1 MLRQALLSLETFYQW
16 HRTRLWFLA
25 GLIGL
30 TLAALATLG
39 VMRDLGWLATPEA
52 HWTTGTL
59 LIIFLAALGCE
70 YLDSSLGMGYG
81 TTLTPLLM
89 LAGYEPLQIVPA
101 VLLSELVTGL
111 AAGAMHHRDGN
122 IDLRHDPA
130 ARRTFGLLG
139 LLSAVGAILA
149 VMLAV
154 KISAQWF
161 SLLIVVI
168 VLSMGLI
175 TLLTARRQIRYRRGG
190 ILTIGLIAAFNKGLS
205 GGGYGPLVTSG
216 QVVSGPRPSGG
227 RHHLH
232 GRGPHLRRGSGCL
245 PLLQERHRLGPDPPA
260 GCRRPALGPLGDRHR
275 QTPAGGQHS
284 SGGGSLHPDPRGYP
298 ARPAVGLTA
307 TSPAGLE
314 DQEGFGNRS
323 R

>member
-16 HRTRLWFLA
+16 HRIRLWFLA

-122 IDLRHDPA
+122 VDLRHDPA
-130 ARRTFGLLG
+130 ARRTFGLLA
-139 LLSAVGAILA
+139 LLSAVGAIVA

-190 ILTIGLIAAFNKGLS
+190 ILTIGLVAAFNKGLS

-216 QVVSGPRPSGG
+216 QVVSGV
-227 RHHLH
+227 
-232 GRGPHLRRGSGCL
+232 
-245 PLLQERHRLGPDPPA
+245 
-260 GCRRPALGPLGDRHR
+260 
-275 QTPAGGQHS
+275 
-284 SGGGSLHPDPRGYP
+284 P
-298 ARPAVGLTA
+298 ARQAVAITSMAEALTCAVGLAAYLYFRSGIDWALTLPLVAGALLSVPLATA
-307 TSPAGLE
+307 TVRHLPEASIRRGVGLFTLIL
-314 DQEGFGNRS
+314 GAILLGRLLG
-323 R
+323 

>member
-122 IDLRHDPA
+122 VDLRHDPA
-130 ARRTFGLLG
+130 ARRTFGLLA
-139 LLSAVGAILA
+139 LLSAVGAIVA

-190 ILTIGLIAAFNKGLS
+190 ILTIGLVAAFNKGLS

-216 QVVSGPRPSGG
+216 QVVSGV
-227 RHHLH
+227 
-232 GRGPHLRRGSGCL
+232 
-245 PLLQERHRLGPDPPA
+245 
-260 GCRRPALGPLGDRHR
+260 
-275 QTPAGGQHS
+275 
-284 SGGGSLHPDPRGYP
+284 P
-298 ARPAVGLTA
+298 ARQAVAITSMAEALTCAVGLAAYLYFRSGIDWALTLPLVAGALLSVPLATA
-307 TSPAGLE
+307 TVRHLPEASIRRGVGLFTLIL
-314 DQEGFGNRS
+314 GAILLGRLLG
-323 R
+323 

>member
-16 HRTRLWFLA
+16 HRIRLWFPA

-39 VMRDLGWLATPEA
+39 VIRDLGWLATPEA

-122 IDLRHDPA
+122 VDLRHDPA

-139 LLSAVGAILA
+139 LLSAVGAIVA

-190 ILTIGLIAAFNKGLS
+190 ILTIGLVAAFNKGLS

-216 QVVSGPRPSGG
+216 QVVSGV
-227 RHHLH
+227 
-232 GRGPHLRRGSGCL
+232 
-245 PLLQERHRLGPDPPA
+245 
-260 GCRRPALGPLGDRHR
+260 
-275 QTPAGGQHS
+275 
-284 SGGGSLHPDPRGYP
+284 P
-298 ARPAVGLTA
+298 ARQAVAITSMAEALTCAVGLAAYLYFRSGIDWALTLPLVAGALLSVPLATA
-307 TSPAGLE
+307 TVRHLPEASIRRGVGLFTLIL
-314 DQEGFGNRS
+314 GAILLGRLLG
-323 R
+323 

>member
-122 IDLRHDPA
+122 VDLRHDPA

-139 LLSAVGAILA
+139 LLSAVGAIVA

-190 ILTIGLIAAFNKGLS
+190 ILTIGLVAAFNKGLS

-216 QVVSGPRPSGG
+216 QVVSGV
-227 RHHLH
+227 
-232 GRGPHLRRGSGCL
+232 
-245 PLLQERHRLGPDPPA
+245 
-260 GCRRPALGPLGDRHR
+260 
-275 QTPAGGQHS
+275 
-284 SGGGSLHPDPRGYP
+284 P
-298 ARPAVGLTA
+298 ARQAVAITSMAEALTCAVGLAAYLYFRSGIDWALTLPLVAGALLSVPLATA
-307 TSPAGLE
+307 TVRHLPEASIRRGVGLFTLIL
-314 DQEGFGNRS
+314 GAILLGRLLG
-323 R
+323 

>member
-16 HRTRLWFLA
+16 HRIRLWFLA

-122 IDLRHDPA
+122 VDLRHDPA

-139 LLSAVGAILA
+139 LLSAVGAIVA

-190 ILTIGLIAAFNKGLS
+190 ILTIGLVAAFNKGLS

-216 QVVSGPRPSGG
+216 QVVSGV
-227 RHHLH
+227 
-232 GRGPHLRRGSGCL
+232 
-245 PLLQERHRLGPDPPA
+245 
-260 GCRRPALGPLGDRHR
+260 
-275 QTPAGGQHS
+275 
-284 SGGGSLHPDPRGYP
+284 P
-298 ARPAVGLTA
+298 ARQAVAITSMAEALTCAVGLAAYLYFRSGIDWALTLPLVAGALLSVPLATA
-307 TSPAGLE
+307 TVRHLPEASIRRGVGLFTLIL
-314 DQEGFGNRS
+314 GAILLGRLLG
-323 R
+323 